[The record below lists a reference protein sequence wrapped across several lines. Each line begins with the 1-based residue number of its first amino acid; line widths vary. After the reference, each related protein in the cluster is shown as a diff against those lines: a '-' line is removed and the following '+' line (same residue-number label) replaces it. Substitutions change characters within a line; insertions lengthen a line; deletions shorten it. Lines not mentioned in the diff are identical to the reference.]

1 LVSVYSSAFHIL
13 SSPYWENTVFVS
25 EFYIPNPPPPLEYNS
40 PTKACY
46 TSRCPIKE
54 IYYHKQDAEIKFFY
68 RFEKKKLLME
78 IKGTFMTMYKASQW
92 LYRFKDD
99 QEFLDN
105 QQEGLKQDSRGL
117 LQGYILQYSPQNLEK
132 HKKAVK
138 VAQHWLIFQLS
149 TFQIQA

>member
-1 LVSVYSSAFHIL
+1 
-13 SSPYWENTVFVS
+13 
-25 EFYIPNPPPPLEYNS
+25 
-40 PTKACY
+40 
-46 TSRCPIKE
+46 
-54 IYYHKQDAEIKFFY
+54 
-68 RFEKKKLLME
+68 ME